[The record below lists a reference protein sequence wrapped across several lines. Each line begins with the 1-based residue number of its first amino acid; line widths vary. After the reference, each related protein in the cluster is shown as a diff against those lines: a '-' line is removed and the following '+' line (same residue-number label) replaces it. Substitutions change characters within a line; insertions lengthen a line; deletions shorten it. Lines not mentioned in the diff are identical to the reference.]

1 MTEIWLIRHGQTDWN
16 LARRF
21 QGQSDIALNQTGI
34 RQAYSCAD
42 KLAKVNF
49 EAVYASDLL
58 RAHKTAEIIS
68 APHKLEIKADP
79 RLREICMGVWEGQF
93 FDDVHAKYGDSLMEG
108 PRDPSQPRVEGGES
122 FLQVAQRMSAAAD
135 DIANLHPQGK
145 VLLVSHGLAVAVL
158 FCLARDI
165 PITQANKYIPD
176 NTAALQINWP
186 KI

>member
-21 QGQSDIALNQTGI
+21 QGQSDIPLNQTGI
-34 RQAYSCAD
+34 QQAYLCAEKMAEID
-42 KLAKVNF
+42 FK
-49 EAVYASDLL
+49 AVYASDLL

-68 APHKLEIKADP
+68 APHKLAITTDP
-79 RLREICMGVWEGQF
+79 RLREICMGVWEGQV
-93 FDDVHAKYGDSLMEG
+93 FDDVQAKYGDTLMEE
-108 PRDPSQPRVEGGES
+108 PRDPSQPRAAGGES
-122 FLQVAQRMSAAAD
+122 ILQVAQRMSAAAD
-135 DIANLHPQGK
+135 DIARLHPQGR